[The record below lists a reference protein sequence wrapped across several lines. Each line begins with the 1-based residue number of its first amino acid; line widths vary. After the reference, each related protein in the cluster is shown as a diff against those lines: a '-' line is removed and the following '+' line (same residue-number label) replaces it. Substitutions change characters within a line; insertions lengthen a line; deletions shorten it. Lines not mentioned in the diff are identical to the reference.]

1 MVNIYNEYLHDDLE
15 EIDLPPA
22 REEIDIVQ
30 AILNEE
36 INPDMPTEDIE
47 NGIGYLFI
55 YYFYNGN
62 QPEIQFEIPDTWE
75 QWATTIATM
84 THPILWETQL
94 VGELRDR
101 EGVEMRARQTLEEMK
116 RDGLISDYRI
126 RHNYIRGYE

>member
-1 MVNIYNEYLHDDLE
+1 MVNTYNDYLHDDLE

-22 REEIDIVQ
+22 REENDIVQ

-36 INPDMPTEDIE
+36 INPDMPTDDVE

-75 QWATTIATM
+75 QWATTFATM
-84 THPILWETQL
+84 TYPILWETQL

-101 EGVEMRARQTLEEMK
+101 EGVEMRAIQTLEEMK

-126 RHNYIRGYE
+126 RHNYIQGYE